1 MTSVSLTNREPYR
14 QRAFALTPDPAFL
27 YLAQS
32 HRAALEVL
40 RRGVEEGAAFMV
52 LTGEVGTGKTTI
64 LRALCAELPE
74 TVTTAFVV
82 NPSLSFADIL
92 FTLLSDLGQEPTSM
106 RKADLLAD
114 FARLLLT
121 ANAGGRSVVVI
132 VDEAQHL
139 SPPVV
144 DDLLMLA
151 NMETEASKLVHFVL
165 AGQPE
170 LAAML
175 ERPEVQRLRRR
186 VGVQAMLRPLTRAE
200 TAAYIA
206 HRLRSAHVS
215 AACRFT
221 ADAVDRIFELSE
233 GIPRM
238 INHICQAALEAGHR
252 AGTSVVHPDLVD
264 AGSPD
269 LVTRAEVTEDVF
281 PRRRVRTIV
290 RVAEVAVLAILVTIL
305 GLALAFVPRGIP

>member
-1 MTSVSLTNREPYR
+1 MTTSVSVNREPYR

-27 YLAQS
+27 YLGQS
-32 HRAALEVL
+32 HRAALEGL
-40 RRGVEEGAAFMV
+40 HRGVQEGAAFMV

-64 LRALCAELPE
+64 LRALCKELPE
-74 TVTTAFVV
+74 RVTTAFVV
-82 NPSLSFADIL
+82 NPSLSFPDIL
-92 FTLLSDLGQEPTSM
+92 YTLVSDLGQEPTSM

-121 ANAGGRSVVVI
+121 ANAGGHSVLVI

-151 NMETEASKLVHFVL
+151 NMETDASKLVHFVL

-186 VGVQAMLRPLTRAE
+186 VGVQTALRPLTRAE
-200 TAAYIA
+200 TAAYID
-206 HRLRSAHVS
+206 HRLRSACVS

-233 GIPRM
+233 GVPRI
-238 INHICQAALEAGHR
+238 INHVCQAALEAGHL
-252 AGTSVVHPDLVD
+252 AGTSVIRPDLVD
-264 AGSPD
+264 AGSPE
-269 LVTRAEVTEDVF
+269 LVARTDVIEDVA

-290 RVAEVAVLAILVTIL
+290 RVAEVTVLAILVTIL
-305 GLALAFVPRGIP
+305 GLALAFVPRGMP

>member
-1 MTSVSLTNREPYR
+1 
-14 QRAFALTPDPAFL
+14 
-27 YLAQS
+27 
-32 HRAALEVL
+32 
-40 RRGVEEGAAFMV
+40 MV

-92 FTLLSDLGQEPTSM
+92 YTLVSDLGQEPTSM

-114 FARLLLT
+114 FARRLLT
-121 ANAGGRSVVVI
+121 ANAGGRSVLVI
-132 VDEAQHL
+132 IDEAQHL
-139 SPPVV
+139 SAPVV
-144 DDLLMLA
+144 EDLLMLA
-151 NMETEASKLVHFVL
+151 NMETDASKLVHFVL

-170 LAAML
+170 LGAML
-175 ERPEVQRLRRR
+175 ERPDVQKLRRR
-186 VGVQAMLRPLTRAE
+186 VGVQVALRPLTCPE

-206 HRLRSAHVS
+206 HRLRSARVS

-221 ADAVDRIFELSE
+221 ADAVDRVFELSE
-233 GIPRM
+233 GVPRM
-238 INHICQAALEAGHR
+238 VNHICQAALEAGHR
-252 AGTSVVHPDLVD
+252 AGTSVIRSELVD
-264 AGSPD
+264 AGSPE
-269 LVTRAEVTEDVF
+269 LVARAEVVDDVF

-305 GLALAFVPRGIP
+305 GLALAFVPRSMP